1 MKSMT
6 GFGKS
11 SADTGYGKVAI
22 EARSENHRYLD
33 VKLQL
38 PDALT
43 AIEPELSDIVRKLLQ
58 RGKVRITV
66 SLEGVQNGAPSLNI
80 ELAKQFR
87 KNLEKLEKELGIKE
101 DIRLDH
107 FLALREIFSPQ
118 QKTKPDAKDVKNIEA
133 ALVSALKKL
142 DAARVSE
149 GKKLE
154 KDLVRRIGKIERL
167 TRSIQNKRKD
177 FMKTASAKLKERI
190 SKALEDV
197 QVDEGKL
204 YQEAAFLT
212 ERSDITEEIVR
223 LNAHTAKFRQTIR
236 DGGSVGRELDF
247 LLQEMNRE
255 AGTISAKAKDAEISH
270 LTIDLRSELEK
281 IREQIQNIE

>member
-6 GFGKS
+6 GFGKG

-33 VKLQL
+33 VKIQL
-38 PDALT
+38 PDALS
-43 AIEPELSDIVRKLLQ
+43 AMEPELSEAVRKLLQ

-80 ELAKQFR
+80 ELAKQFG
-87 KNLEKLEKELGIKE
+87 KNFEKLKKELGIKE
-101 DIRLDH
+101 EIRLDH

-118 QKTKPDAKDVKNIEA
+118 QRTKPDARDVRAIEA
-133 ALVSALKKL
+133 ALVSAIKKL

-167 TRSIQNKRKD
+167 TRSIEKKRKS
-177 FMKTASAKLKERI
+177 FMETASAKLKERI

-197 QVDEGKL
+197 QIDEGKL

-212 ERSDITEEIVR
+212 ERSDITEELVR
-223 LNAHTAKFRQTIR
+223 LNAHTEKFRQTIK
-236 DGGSVGRELDF
+236 DGGSIGRELDF

-255 AGTISAKAKDAEISH
+255 AGTISAKAKDAEVSH
-270 LTIDLRSELEK
+270 ITIDLRSELEK

>member
-11 SADTGYGKVAI
+11 SAITGYGKVAV

-38 PDALT
+38 PDALS
-43 AIEPELSDIVRKLLQ
+43 AIEPELSETVRKLLH
-58 RGKVRITV
+58 RGKVRVTV
-66 SLEGVQNGAPSLNI
+66 SLEGMQNGAPSLNI
-80 ELAKQFR
+80 ELAKQFGKSFER
-87 KNLEKLEKELGIKE
+87 LRKELGIKE

-107 FLALREIFSPQ
+107 FLALREIFAPQ
-118 QKTKPDAKDVKNIEA
+118 QRTKPDAKDVKAIEG
-133 ALVSALKKL
+133 ALVGAVKKL

-154 KDLVRRIGKIERL
+154 KDLIRRIGKIERL
-167 TRSIQNKRKD
+167 TKTIGKKRKG
-177 FMKTASAKLKERI
+177 FMKAASEKLKERI

-197 QVDEGKL
+197 QIDEGKL

-212 ERSDITEEIVR
+212 ERSDITEELVR
-223 LNAHTAKFRQTIR
+223 LNAHTAKFRQTIK
-236 DGGSVGRELDF
+236 DGGSIGRELDF

-255 AGTISAKAKDAEISH
+255 AGTISAKAKDAEVSH
-270 LTIDLRSELEK
+270 ITIDLRSELEK